1 MWFLCCFGS
10 WVISECTQL
19 NFAPAPIFPRGCM
32 LRAWSC
38 TEAPERATQG
48 LYEVSVTEYSR
59 AAGSPQNPVARPV
72 HDRFT
77 ALPPLYGGYSRLY
90 GESQHGNGST
100 LFFSKNSPYGLKNE
114 HGSRL
119 HSRFHPDTRKP
130 LAEVAGGFS
139 LCMMY
144 TRALAAVTDPSRRK
158 EKCCIRAMQVTEK
171 CYVHDVASHRKN
183 RTPMTAPA
191 YFHPVLFWD

>member
-48 LYEVSVTEYSR
+48 LHEVSVTEYSR
-59 AAGSPQNPVARPV
+59 AAGSPQNPAARPV
-72 HDRFT
+72 HHRFAADLWGVFKILWRIAT
-77 ALPPLYGGYSRLY
+77 RQR
-90 GESQHGNGST
+90 QHSV
-100 LFFSKNSPYGLKNE
+100 FQQKFPIRIENE

-119 HSRFHPDTRKP
+119 HSRLHPDTRKP

-158 EKCCIRAMQVTEK
+158 ENCTNLK
-171 CYVHDVASHRKN
+171 
-183 RTPMTAPA
+183 
-191 YFHPVLFWD
+191 VLYSCHAGD